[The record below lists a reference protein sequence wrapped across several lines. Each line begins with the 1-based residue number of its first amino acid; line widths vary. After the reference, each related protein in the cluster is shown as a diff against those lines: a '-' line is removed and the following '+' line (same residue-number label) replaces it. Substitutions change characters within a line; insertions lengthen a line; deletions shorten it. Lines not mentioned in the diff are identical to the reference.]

1 MIPEWDK
8 DGNLPVGIH
17 RASLQEALDRFGT
30 GAHRRTLGHRLERV
44 CGLAF
49 ATDQVRRLIVFGS
62 FVTSKAEPNDI
73 DVFLLMEDSFDLNE
87 ATGETRILF
96 EHGSAQS
103 HFGSSVFWLRRS
115 AALGGEE
122 RAIEDWQIRRDGGR
136 RGIIE
141 IIRRQT

>member
-1 MIPEWDK
+1 
-8 DGNLPVGIH
+8 
-17 RASLQEALDRFGT
+17 
-30 GAHRRTLGHRLERV
+30 
-44 CGLAF
+44 
-49 ATDQVRRLIVFGS
+49 
-62 FVTSKAEPNDI
+62 
-73 DVFLLMEDSFDLNE
+73 MEDSFDLNE

-103 HFGSSVFWLRRS
+103 RFGSSVFWLRRS

-141 IIRRQT
+141 IIGRQT

>member
-1 MIPEWDK
+1 VNVIPEWDK

-30 GAHRRTLGHRLERV
+30 GPHRRTLGRRLERV

-49 ATDQVRRLIVFGS
+49 ATDQVRRFIVFGS
-62 FVTSKAEPNDI
+62 FI
-73 DVFLLMEDSFDLNE
+73 
-87 ATGETRILF
+87 
-96 EHGSAQS
+96 
-103 HFGSSVFWLRRS
+103 
-115 AALGGEE
+115 

-141 IIRRQT
+141 IIRRPT